1 MMRCWIAVIFIGLQI
16 VTSNGSVSYCG
27 SRMCGHTNG
36 HTFCRYL
43 SGPGPTCLG
52 FMQAPL
58 TIEDK
63 VRIMARLNR
72 RRSDIAMGLND
83 WPPAADMLKLRWVD
97 ELSREAQLWADQCRP
112 PSHVEEHDACRDLY
126 SISVGQCVASIVG
139 EAPGLRPE
147 TMVDIWYMQRI
158 SYEGNFTSYIPS
170 SDNYYG
176 DFAQMIWSRTYM
188 VGCGRSRFMA
198 LWRGRIRSVERLV
211 CNFAPRGPIPTRAL
225 WTPGAPASMCPSR
238 SRPDPDVPGLCTFL
252 NEIKMP
258 EGTGEDMGVEEHLL
272 LNTVLELENN
282 DTLNYMGSLDEH
294 YLKTVAMA
302 TIDYLFTSEIYY
314 NNNLYKREA
323 MENTLYDENATHL
336 NKEGTS
342 IVPDSTP
349 SQNKITIKKKV
360 SLVGRPKPY
369 NLEELD
375 DPTIPKLKRNEIVE
389 DTTEKWDLYA
399 DFDYKEL
406 DNYGITM
413 NTLASNNTS
422 TGHEVQ
428 ELDSHIDASLGI
440 NTFQNTEKYGT
451 PEIELRSNFSMT
463 LNVSNPISYE
473 TTKDYLDDYLSDPE
487 TFRQLQEALE
497 RMENN
502 LADPATVVG
511 KVRREIR
518 TQQPDSNATQPRR
531 ISKQQS
537 EELLAE
543 IERNKT
549 RQRGPMLNMVLKY
562 LPYLKPYEN
571 TILGEDSPNNA
582 ERIMPS
588 IILLLVLCM

>member
-1 MMRCWIAVIFIGLQI
+1 MKCWIAVIFIGLQI
-16 VTSNGSVSYCG
+16 VTSNGSVNYCG

-52 FMQAPL
+52 YMQAPL
-58 TIEDK
+58 SMDDK

-112 PSHVEEHDACRDLY
+112 PSHIEEHDACRDLY
-126 SISVGQCVASIVG
+126 SVSVGQCVASIVG

-170 SDNYYG
+170 SNSYYG

-198 LWRGRIRSVERLV
+198 LWRGRVRSVERLV
-211 CNFAPRGPIPTRAL
+211 CNFAPRGPIPFRAL
-225 WTPGAPASMCPSR
+225 WTPGEPASMCPSR

-252 NEIKMP
+252 NDIEIPKDADK
-258 EGTGEDMGVEEHLL
+258 DMGIEEHLL
-272 LNTVLELENN
+272 LNTVLEIEYN

-302 TIDYLFTSEIYY
+302 TIDYLFTTELYY

-323 MENTLYDENATHL
+323 MDNTIYEENATYL
-336 NKEGTS
+336 NKEVTT
-342 IVPDSTP
+342 IVPDSTVI
-349 SQNKITIKKKV
+349 QNKWIAKKKV
-360 SLVGRPKPY
+360 SVVGRPKPY

-375 DPTIPKLKRNEIVE
+375 DPTIPKLIRNEIVE

-406 DNYGITM
+406 DNYGTTM
-413 NTLASNNTS
+413 NTLTS
-422 TGHEVQ
+422 KNITTGHEST
-428 ELDSHIDASLGI
+428 ELDSHIESLRI
-440 NTFQNTEKYGT
+440 ETIENSEKYIT
-451 PEIELRSNFSMT
+451 PEIELKSNFSMI
-463 LNVSNPISYE
+463 LNLSNPVSLE

-502 LADPATVVG
+502 LADPATSIG

-518 TQQPDSNATQPRR
+518 TLQPESNATQSRR
-531 ISKQQS
+531 NSKQRA

-549 RQRGPMLNMVLKY
+549 LQRGPMLNMVLKY
-562 LPYLKPYEN
+562 LPYLKPYES
-571 TILGEDSPNNA
+571 TILGEDSPNSA
-582 ERIMPS
+582 KRIMPS